1 MFMIYLQNIKIKMS
15 LRNNL
20 LTSFKFFLIV
30 KEEIGCPQDLVSFFN
45 DQNVINL

>member
-20 LTSFKFFLIV
+20 LTSFKFK
-30 KEEIGCPQDLVSFFN
+30 KEVNNGRRK
-45 DQNVINL
+45 